1 MAPKNP
7 APSFLDCEA
16 NAAAAPFR
24 ASLSA
29 TNKVETSKDALL
41 EEEVVEGAMAGMS
54 VCGEDKLN
62 VVVDAITDDTHVSL
76 LFFVVFLLFG
86 LCV

>member
-54 VCGEDKLN
+54 SEK
-62 VVVDAITDDTHVSL
+62 
-76 LFFVVFLLFG
+76 
-86 LCV
+86 